1 MVKAVHYLR
10 DNAKNKMKVVGKIEI
25 EVSEYESGWLVN
37 VHHSN
42 VRLLTQHSSSWHFMK
57 EYV

>member
-37 VHHSN
+37 VQHSN
-42 VRLLTQHSSSWHFMK
+42 VRLLTQHSSR
-57 EYV
+57 